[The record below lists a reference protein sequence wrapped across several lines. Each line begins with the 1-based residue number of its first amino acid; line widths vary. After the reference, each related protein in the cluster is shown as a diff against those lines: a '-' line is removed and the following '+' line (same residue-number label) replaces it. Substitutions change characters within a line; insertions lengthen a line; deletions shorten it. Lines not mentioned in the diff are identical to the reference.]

1 MLDANEAPL
10 GRWTGTVSYEGQ
22 TDEYTIEFAED
33 GTVSLDTPASTGQG
47 IWTESGQG
55 AFAFVV
61 KEEFKRDEAGNLP
74 PKVLPGAAYI
84 DIEIEARRTGPN
96 YAGAG
101 VARIRM
107 ADGTAMHT
115 TSVETAAHLVQVRQQ
130 A

>member
-1 MLDANEAPL
+1 MLNAAETPL

-47 IWTESGQG
+47 TWTEAGQG
-55 AFAFVV
+55 AFAFAVR
-61 KEEFKRDEAGNLP
+61 EDFKRDEAGNLP
-74 PKVLPGAAYI
+74 SKVLPGAAYI
-84 DIEIEARRTGPN
+84 DIEIQARRTGSD

-107 ADGTAMHT
+107 ADGSAMHT
-115 TSVETAAHLVQVRQQ
+115 TSVETVAHLAQVRQQ